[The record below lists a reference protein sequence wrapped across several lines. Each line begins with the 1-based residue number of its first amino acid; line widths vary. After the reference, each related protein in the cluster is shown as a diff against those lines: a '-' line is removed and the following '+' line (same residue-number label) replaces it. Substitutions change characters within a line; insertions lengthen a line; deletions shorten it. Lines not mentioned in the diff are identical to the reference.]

1 MSAGLGVLVD
11 VGPPPV
17 LVTEGIE
24 LGISCPDVVDELSI
38 EPVDGIVL
46 ILVLAD
52 GGEVELCAGAS
63 VVNELFIELV
73 DGTVPPPTL
82 VRGVVE
88 LCVCVVGVLFVG
100 LVDSIDPLLVLMVLE
115 VELRNGTVPPPAL
128 VRGVVELCVSVV
140 GVLFVGLVD
149 SIDPLLVLMVLEVEL
164 RTGSNRYNVLFEGL
178 VNGVANTCELE
189 PSKDMYRS
197 FCRANYPS
205 KLGKRHI
212 SVGLVLTQTAVEG
225 TRNREWRFSKKGGK
239 F

>member
-24 LGISCPDVVDELSI
+24 LGISCPGVVDELSI
-38 EPVDGIVL
+38 ELVDGIVL
-46 ILVLAD
+46 LLVLVE
-52 GGEVELCAGAS
+52 GGEVELCAGAG

-73 DGTVPPPTL
+73 D
-82 VRGVVE
+82 
-88 LCVCVVGVLFVG
+88 
-100 LVDSIDPLLVLMVLE
+100 
-115 VELRNGTVPPPAL
+115 GTVPPPAL

-149 SIDPLLVLMVLEVEL
+149 SIDPLLVLMVLGVEL
-164 RTGSNRYNVLFEGL
+164 GSNRYDVLFEGL

-197 FCRANYPS
+197 FCRAKQCCYPS

-225 TRNREWRFSKKGGK
+225 TRNRE
-239 F
+239 